1 MDLKTRIDSFIR
13 LGDLLSKY
21 PGDID
26 DDILEPLR
34 EAARQSTIYN
44 PWFTSEN
51 IRLAINGLGEML
63 QTEKIEKWLQP
74 YPEINLVPAIQKT
87 VSVVMAGN
95 IPLAGFH
102 DFLCVLITGNK
113 ILARLSSDDSRL
125 LPAIAQLLTKFDASW
140 SDQIA
145 FTTERIEKFDAV
157 IATGNNNT
165 SRYFEYY
172 FSKVPNI
179 IRHNRNSL
187 AITNGNESKQELEK
201 LASDVMQYFGMGCR
215 SVSKVYIPFN
225 YDLKPLI
232 NALDRFSE
240 MANHHKYRNNYDYQ
254 QSVFMLNRIP
264 VVDTGYLLMTES
276 AGLSSP
282 ISVLYYSYYDKIE
295 DVIREIR
302 NSASDIQC
310 VVSNVDLAIETVKPG
325 EAQSPQL
332 WDYAD
337 NIDTLKFI
345 IRIS

>member
-1 MDLKTRIDSFIR
+1 MDLRTRIDSFIH
-13 LGDLLSKY
+13 LGKLLSKY
-21 PGDID
+21 PGDIGD
-26 DDILEPLR
+26 AELEPLR
-34 EAARQSTIYN
+34 EAAIQSTIYN

-63 QTEKIEKWLQP
+63 QTEKIEKWLQS
-74 YPEINLVPAIQKT
+74 YPEINLVPAFQKT
-87 VSVVMAGN
+87 VSVIMAGN
-95 IPLAGFH
+95 IPIVGFH
-102 DFLCVLITGNK
+102 DFLCVLLSGNK

-125 LPAIAQLLTKFDASW
+125 LPAIAQLLTKFDKSW
-140 SDQIA
+140 SEQIA

-172 FSKVPNI
+172 FSKFPNI

-187 AITNGNESKQELEK
+187 AVIDGDESKQELEK

-215 SVSKVYIPFN
+215 SVSKLYIPFG

-232 NALDRFSE
+232 NALNRFSE
-240 MANHHKYRNNYDYQ
+240 VANHHKYRNNYDYQ

-276 AGLSSP
+276 VGFSSP

-302 NSASDIQC
+302 NSAADIQC
-310 VVSNVDLAIETVKPG
+310 VVSSADLAIETVKPG

-337 NIDTLKFI
+337 NIDTMKFV